1 MIKSLKLDLCRHT
14 NAHPPTHTDPHPHP
28 NPNPHIHTK
37 NTNNAH
43 LALDRTVEFGHRVC
57 RLVVLLV
64 ALLLPR
70 GLGRRVQRLLLE
82 LLQVVRLGHLRVHS
96 DGLVLW

>member
-1 MIKSLKLDLCRHT
+1 
-14 NAHPPTHTDPHPHP
+14 
-28 NPNPHIHTK
+28 
-37 NTNNAH
+37 
-43 LALDRTVEFGHRVC
+43 
-57 RLVVLLV
+57 VVLLV